1 MISQTPIF
9 NIHAELAEI
18 RLFGQTPYGERRV
31 IDILGGRVEGP
42 RLKGR
47 ILPGADW
54 QLVRP
59 DGIADLTA
67 RYGIETDDGGRIL
80 VRSDGLRHG
89 PPDVIAAL
97 GRGESVDPSRYY
109 FRTVMR
115 FETAEPALAWLNRIL
130 ALATGARAK
139 FAVRLAVYEILLA
152 LDPFCQKCHRTQ
164 AGLGSSEDRVSQ
176 SADCFGAEVPLPLKA
191 TRRGELVVPFL

>member
-59 DGIADLTA
+59 DGIPDLTA
-67 RYGIETDDGGRIL
+67 PYGIETDDGGRIL
-80 VRSDGLRHG
+80 GRSAGLTHG
-89 PPDVIAAL
+89 PPDVIA
-97 GRGESVDPSRYY
+97 GPSRGESVYASTSY
-109 FRTVMR
+109 F
-115 FETAEPALAWLNRIL
+115 P
-130 ALATGARAK
+130 
-139 FAVRLAVYEILLA
+139 
-152 LDPFCQKCHRTQ
+152 
-164 AGLGSSEDRVSQ
+164 
-176 SADCFGAEVPLPLKA
+176 
-191 TRRGELVVPFL
+191 